1 MKKKIEFKTPIALG
15 RTRDASD
22 YLFPYDI
29 VDSTFVGMPEEQSKT
44 SDFDIK
50 VGATR
55 SLVASWALDENDLIK
70 VLFEYGKR
78 HVIQK
83 LKDDTLSAEEE
94 LLLSISTAEVPCPFD
109 PSRIPSPTGT
119 TIEVDLGGVSF
130 MKDQTFL
137 QLASLIIDHRDNINA
152 IFSNIHKE
160 KLILLNEE
168 RDLLQLF
175 RDASNS
181 EEFFYRI
188 CALANAATTFNIKI
202 LRQITGISDTQKK
215 SISLIE
221 NYLEKINSPSP
232 EIIKT
237 LRSINRIRQ
246 GYPVHGDQ
254 ADGVLEAHRYFNL
267 LYPIDDFHNSWKTL
281 LIHYLNALKKLLGI
295 LKEKA

>member
-22 YLFPYDI
+22 YLFPYDL
-29 VDSTFVGMPEEQSKT
+29 VDSTFVGMPEEQCKT

-55 SLVASWALDENDLIK
+55 SLVASWRLNENDLIK

-78 HVIQK
+78 HIIQK
-83 LKDDTLSAEEE
+83 LKDGTLSSEEE
-94 LLLSISTAEVPCPFD
+94 LLLSTSTAEVPCPFD

-137 QLASLIIDHRDNINA
+137 QLASLIIDNRDNINA

-175 RDASNS
+175 RDASNP

-202 LRQITGISDTQKK
+202 LREITGISDTQIK

-221 NYLEKINSPSP
+221 NYLETINSSSP

-267 LYPIDDFHNSWKTL
+267 RYPIDDFSNSWKTL
-281 LIHYLNALKKLLGI
+281 LIHYLNALKKLLEI

>member
-22 YLFPYDI
+22 YLFPYDL
-29 VDSTFVGMPEEQSKT
+29 VDSTFVGVPEEQKT
-44 SDFDIK
+44 LDFDIK

-55 SLVASWALDENDLIK
+55 SLVDCWGLDNDDLIK

-78 HVIQK
+78 HIIQK
-83 LKDDTLSAEEE
+83 LKDYTLSAKEE
-94 LLLSISTAEVPCPFD
+94 LLLSTSTAEVPCPFD

-119 TIEVDLGGVSF
+119 TIEVDLVGVSF

-137 QLASLIIDHRDNINA
+137 QLASLIIDNRDNINA

-175 RDASNS
+175 RDASNP

-202 LRQITGISDTQKK
+202 LREITGISDAQIK

-221 NYLEKINSPSP
+221 NYLEKINSSSP

-267 LYPIDDFHNSWKTL
+267 LYPIDDFSNSWKTL
-281 LIHYLNALKKLLGI
+281 LIHYLNALKKLLEI

>member
-1 MKKKIEFKTPIALG
+1 MKKKIAFKTPIPLG

-22 YLFPYDI
+22 YLFPYEL
-29 VDSTFVGMPEEQSKT
+29 VDSTFVGMPEEKSKT

-55 SLVASWALDENDLIK
+55 SLVACWNLDNNDLIK

-78 HVIQK
+78 HIIQK
-83 LKDDTLSAEEE
+83 LKDGALSAEEE
-94 LLLSISTAEVPCPFD
+94 LLLSTSTAEVPCFFD
-109 PSRIPSPTGT
+109 PSRIPNPTGT
-119 TIEVDLGGVSF
+119 TVEVDLGGVSF
-130 MKDQTFL
+130 MEDQTFL

-152 IFSNIHKE
+152 IFSSIHKE
-160 KLILLNEE
+160 RLILLNEE

-188 CALANAATTFNIKI
+188 CALANAATNFNIKI
-202 LRQITGISDTQKK
+202 LRQLTGISDTQIK

-221 NYLEKINSPSP
+221 NYLEKINFPSP
-232 EIIKT
+232 EIIIT

-254 ADGVLEAHRYFNL
+254 VDGVLEAHRYFNL
-267 LYPIDDFHNSWKTL
+267 PYPIADFSKSWKSL
-281 LIHYLNALKKLLGI
+281 LIHYLNALKKLLEI
-295 LKEKA
+295 LKQKA